1 MPTTVTDAATR
12 LDREEGFTLVEL
24 LVVIL
29 LLSIVGGYVLTSVI
43 TGMRTG
49 REGQDRVYAIAELQ
63 RGAEE
68 IARELRVADPA
79 TGGDPFI
86 SFSGNDVLVDVRR
99 DMDGDGTPDTVRHR
113 FAVSGG
119 DLRHCQQTY
128 TPPGTPCTGTIT
140 GRTVVTDLDT
150 TAPVFTLIDRDG
162 ADATSIDDAT
172 GVRILLVRQTLDGS
186 DAVVE
191 TTVTLRNK

>member
-1 MPTTVTDAATR
+1 MRTTATDAVTR

-29 LLSIVGGYVLTSVI
+29 LLSIIGGYVTMSVVS
-43 TGMRTG
+43 GMRTG
-49 REGQDRVYAIAELQ
+49 REGQDRVHAIAELQ

-68 IARELRVADPA
+68 VARELRVADPA
-79 TGGDPFI
+79 TGGNPFI

-99 DMDGDGTPDTVRHR
+99 DMDGDGIPETVRHR

-119 DLRHCQQTY
+119 ELRHCQQAY
-128 TPPGTPCTGTIT
+128 TPPGTPCTGAIT
-140 GRTVVTDLDT
+140 GRTVVTGLDT
-150 TAPVFTLIDRDG
+150 TAPAFTRIDRDG
-162 ADATSIDDAT
+162 VDTASPDEVT
-172 GVRILLVRQTLDGS
+172 GVRILLVRQTLDGD

-191 TTVTLRNK
+191 TTVTLRNN